1 MEPRSDDQPPSIPGI
16 DSAEFLERIGEDLDL
31 FWEVLGEFSTS
42 YRDTP
47 AQIAAALEQDPALA
61 KQLAHTLKG
70 VLGNLAATELF
81 TACKALDDAIR
92 ESRTEHYPAL
102 LATLT
107 QGVPILCDAIGAAR
121 AGQARSDAPPG
132 PPISSAWLAE
142 QYAALR
148 IALQGHRA
156 RDCKTLTDAITA
168 TSLPA
173 AEQPFF
179 DQLRALVRA
188 YRFKEAEDLLERR
201 LNVRP

>member
-1 MEPRSDDQPPSIPGI
+1 MEPRSDDQPPFIPGI
-16 DSAEFLERIGEDLDL
+16 DSAEFLERIGEDMEL

-47 AQIAAALEQDPALA
+47 AQIAAALEHDPTVA

-81 TACKALDDAIR
+81 AACKALDDAIR
-92 ESRTEHYPAL
+92 EGRTADYQTL
-102 LATLT
+102 LAALS
-107 QGVPILCDAIGAAR
+107 QGVPTLCDAIGAAR
-121 AGQARSDAPPG
+121 AGHAGSGAPAG

-156 RDCKTLTDAITA
+156 RDCKTLTDAIA
-168 TSLPA
+168 ASSLPA

-201 LNVRP
+201 LNVGP